1 MRLIPEVSK
10 MRNPIFKQAVV
21 VGAGMAGLAA
31 AKAIAPHFE
40 KVTVFD
46 RDSLPDAP
54 MARSG
59 TPQCRHTHAL
69 LAGGHSALDRM
80 FPGIEIDLMDAGA
93 VRMRLRRDL
102 RLELPG
108 FDPFPQRDFGYDQF
122 ALSRPALERVCR
134 RRVEQEPYIEIRS
147 RARVTEVIA
156 SSDNSRVAG
165 VRFEDVRGTSGT
177 LAADLVVDASGR
189 ISLTQG
195 FLEAVGSPKP
205 LTVEIGMDQAY
216 STLAFEKPKDAPT
229 DWLAVIHA
237 PAPPQSSRHGVIFP
251 MEGGRWSVSLA
262 EDHKAPPG
270 DIDGFKEFVAS
281 FRTST
286 IFRAIRAAR
295 PIGDVA
301 RFRMPCSVR
310 CAYDRL
316 DRFPRGLIPLGDS
329 ACRFPPIF
337 GQGMSVAVQECCV
350 LAGLIES
357 RRWRADP
364 LDGLAEA
371 FLKEIQP
378 LLETPWSHAMAELVH
393 PETRGERPPDFEQK
407 LKYGRALVQL
417 SAEDPEVDRIVSE
430 VRALLRP
437 FSALREPKLA
447 ARVNALLAETV

>member
-1 MRLIPEVSK
+1 MC
-10 MRNPIFKQAVV
+10 NPSFKQAVV

-54 MARSG
+54 APRSG
-59 TPQCRHTHAL
+59 TPQSRHTHAL

-93 VRMRLRRDL
+93 VRMRLRRDF

-108 FDPFPQRDFGYDQF
+108 FDPFPRRDFGYDQF

-134 RRVEQEPYIEIRS
+134 HRVEQEPYIEIIS

-156 SSDNSRVAG
+156 SPDNRSVAG

-177 LAADLVVDASGR
+177 LSADLVVDASGR
-189 ISLTQG
+189 ISLTQD
-195 FLEAVGSPKP
+195 FLDAIGSPKP
-205 LTVEIGMDQAY
+205 PTVEIGMDQAY
-216 STLAFEKPKDAPT
+216 STLVFEKPKDAPT

-270 DIDGFKEFVAS
+270 DVDGFMEFVAS
-281 FRTST
+281 FRTPT
-286 IFRAIRAAR
+286 IHNAIRGAR
-295 PIGDVA
+295 RIGDVA

-337 GQGMSVAVQECCV
+337 GQGMSVAAQECSV

-371 FLKEIQP
+371 FLAEIQP
-378 LLETPWSHAMAELVH
+378 LLETPWSHAMAELAH
-393 PETRGERPPDFEQK
+393 PETRGERPPDLEQK
-407 LKYGRALVQL
+407 LKYGRALLQL
-417 SAEDPEVDRIVSE
+417 SAEDPETARIVSE

-447 ARVNALLAETV
+447 RRVEALLAETV